1 MSEPLKKGMD
11 IVAQSLAILMAY
23 RSEPDDNPM
32 RGRNLHTDNL
42 LDRVAELEAQL
53 AEARAALGGALIG
66 RHNVAEH
73 SPTAAAALGGV
84 DATIAGKPA
93 VAGLRESER

>member
-1 MSEPLKKGMD
+1 MSETLKQALD
-11 IVAQSLAILMAY
+11 ILMAY
-23 RSEPDDNPM
+23 QSESDDNPM

-66 RHNVAEH
+66 RHNVPEH

-84 DATIAGKPA
+84 DATIGGKPA
-93 VAGLRESER
+93 VADLRESER